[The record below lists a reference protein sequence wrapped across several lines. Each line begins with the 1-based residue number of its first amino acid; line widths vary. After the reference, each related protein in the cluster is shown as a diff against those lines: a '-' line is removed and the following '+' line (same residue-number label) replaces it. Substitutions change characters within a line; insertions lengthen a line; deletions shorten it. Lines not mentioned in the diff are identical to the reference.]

1 MDAHAEATLS
11 VDESG
16 DVVRSQPAS
25 RPSLL
30 IVPTRR
36 IVTVH
41 TRTLARATDTNEYRG
56 MHGMFQHIAEFS
68 NGPLELNRYSYGR
81 RLPALRFR
89 ASPPEGG

>member
-1 MDAHAEATLS
+1 MDAHAETTLTI
-11 VDESG
+11 DETG
-16 DVVRSQPAS
+16 NVLRSQPAS

-41 TRTLARATDTNEYRG
+41 TRTLLRATDTNEYRG
-56 MHGMFQHIAEFS
+56 IRGMSQHIAEFS

-89 ASPPEGG
+89 ASLAEAS